1 LKERQGKMSLRVIS
15 RTRPALQG
23 EEEGDLKIIDN
34 KVISTSV
41 GDFVFDKVLDG
52 TWGNEDVFNQVPV
65 VDDLLNGM
73 FSKDS
78 ERSELSQWQIFLCF
92 FFFLFLSFFLFF
104 FLFLLFF
111 LKAII
116 TLASLE
122 LF

>member
-1 LKERQGKMSLRVIS
+1 MSLRVIS

-92 FFFLFLSFFLFF
+92 FFFLFL
-104 FLFLLFF
+104 LFF
-111 LKAII
+111 LKA
-116 TLASLE
+116 LASLE
-122 LF
+122 LFRVILMKRN